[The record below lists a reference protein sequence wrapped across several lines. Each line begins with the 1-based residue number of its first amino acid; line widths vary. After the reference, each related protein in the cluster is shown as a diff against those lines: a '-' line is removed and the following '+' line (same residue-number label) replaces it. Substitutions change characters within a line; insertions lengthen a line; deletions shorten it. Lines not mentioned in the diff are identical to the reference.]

1 MNGIRIILRRDLR
14 LAFRHGADSLLVV
27 GFFALAVVLFPLGV
41 GPEPNVLARIAP
53 GIVWVAALLASLIS
67 LERLFAPDYE
77 DGSLDLLA
85 LAPVPLGGVV
95 VAKVLAHWIATGL
108 VVIVAAPVLGVLLR
122 LEAEAIALLVAAL
135 AVGTPTLSLLGA
147 VGAALVLGTRRG
159 SVLLAI
165 LLLPL
170 YIPVLIFGAAAVDAA
185 ILGFSAAGPL
195 LMLAAL
201 FLAALA
207 VCPWTAAA
215 ALRQA
220 IE

>member
-1 MNGIRIILRRDLR
+1 VSGFRSVLRRDLR

-27 GFFALAVVLFPLGV
+27 GFFALAVVLFPFGV

-77 DGSLDLLA
+77 DGSLDLLV
-85 LAPVPLGGVV
+85 LAPMPLAGVV
-95 VAKVLAHWIATGL
+95 IAKVLAHWIATGL
-108 VVIVAAPVLGVLLR
+108 MVIVAAPVLGLLLR
-122 LEAEAIALLVAAL
+122 LEAGAIALLAAAL
-135 AVGTPTLSLLGA
+135 ALATPVLSLIGA
-147 VGAALVLGTRRG
+147 VGAALVLGSRRG

-170 YIPVLIFGAAAVDAA
+170 YIPVLIFGSAAVDAA
-185 ILGFSAAGPL
+185 VLGFSAEGPL

-207 VCPWTAAA
+207 LSPWAAA
-215 ALRQA
+215 VALRQA